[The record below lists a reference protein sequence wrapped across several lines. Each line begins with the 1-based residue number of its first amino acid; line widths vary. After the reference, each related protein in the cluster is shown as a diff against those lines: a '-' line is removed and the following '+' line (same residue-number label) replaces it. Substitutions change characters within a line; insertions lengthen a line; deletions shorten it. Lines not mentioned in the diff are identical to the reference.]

1 MKLIRCY
8 IENFGK
14 LHSFSYEFNDGIN
27 IINEQNGFG
36 KTTFATFIK
45 SMFYGLDAGTNVKT
59 ENSERKRY
67 MPWQGGN
74 YGGNIEFEI
83 NGKQYKIERFFGK
96 KITEDTFTLYD
107 LSTNLESN
115 DYTENIGEEIFKINK
130 SGYERSTYIPQGKIQ
145 IEIED
150 SISAKL
156 SNVLESDNDVNTSDQ
171 AIKLLNDT
179 KKIYQKDKGKGGLI
193 DEKKDKLYRLQREL
207 EISKTDTEVFEAKKR
222 KLEQKVKEINTQ
234 ENSRK
239 ELDELLAKKIEQE
252 RKIAKIETYNAI
264 KSKYKQYE
272 EKLSELNAFLQD
284 EQTSKLIH
292 NNITED
298 SIDDAIKSCY
308 KLPEIEKEI
317 QLKVH
322 EKEEIQDKIKAN
334 RMFARFF
341 LGLGLLTCIIGIVLI
356 FVNLQKIL
364 GFVGIAMGVAL
375 ALTSFA
381 ISKKG
386 IKNNLIEIN
395 KKIQQLEAEKND
407 IEIRIKEFIDTNST
421 DKIVDLTNLKTQLKL
436 LNVKKEDYSNTK
448 MQLENAEKEKHKFEI
463 ENNIADLQN
472 IQDVSG
478 IEEVDIKTKI
488 SYVNKK
494 IDTLVDE
501 KNQLKNEIEFLENK
515 IDDNEFLEDDIEK
528 LREEIEELEQKYKIL
543 NKAEELLTIA
553 KQNFST
559 NYLNEMVEGFNKYL
573 KIINQKD
580 MNTNVDIKL
589 NVKVDESGA
598 QKEIKYF
605 SYGYKDLVYI
615 CMRFSLI
622 NALFKDELP
631 FVILDDP
638 FTNLDEEKTK
648 KALEVLNEFAKQYQ
662 LIYFVCNSSRI

>member
-341 LGLGLLTCIIGIVLI
+341 LVLGLLTCIIGMVLI

-364 GFVGIAMGVAL
+364 DFVGIAMGVAL

-395 KKIQQLEAEKND
+395 KKIQQLETEKND
-407 IEIRIKEFIDTNST
+407 IEIRIKEFINTNST

-436 LNVKKEDYSNTK
+436 LNVKKGDYSNTK

>member
-74 YGGNIEFEI
+74 YGGNIELEI

-272 EKLSELNAFLQD
+272 EKLSELNVFFQD

-292 NNITED
+292 NNITEN
-298 SIDDAIKSCY
+298 SIDDAIKICY

-662 LIYFVCNSSRI
+662 IIYFVCNSSRI